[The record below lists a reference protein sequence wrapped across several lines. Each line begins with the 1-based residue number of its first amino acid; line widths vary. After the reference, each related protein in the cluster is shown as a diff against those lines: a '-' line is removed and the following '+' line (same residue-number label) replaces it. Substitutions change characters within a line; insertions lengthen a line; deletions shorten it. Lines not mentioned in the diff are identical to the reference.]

1 MTWTTNPYCSVT
13 DVASALAKTLNGADT
28 TWVTTSLIPQAQ
40 ADIDGVLGYS
50 FQTDGTL
57 QTPASRIFS
66 GNDCAQMMVDRLQSI
81 ATVIE
86 KSYAIILTG
95 QGVYQSM
102 TAGTVDVTADVVL
115 GPDPNFPP
123 FFILER
129 LSGLPFLRARNNYT
143 VTGVFGAGVVPNDI
157 ARACTLLAVHYYKIR
172 DTAYGQQQVQS
183 GPNTYAVKINRSW
196 PEDVCA
202 TVYRHMRKGAYSR

>member
-1 MTWTTNPYCSVT
+1 MAWTTNPYCTVA
-13 DVASALAKTLNGADT
+13 DVQSALSKTLNGADT
-28 TWVTTSLIPQAQ
+28 TWVTNSLIPQAQ

-50 FQTDGTL
+50 FQTDSNTR
-57 QTPASRIFS
+57 TYS
-66 GNDCAQMMVDRLQSI
+66 GNGCAQMMVERLQSL
-81 ATVIE
+81 TSVVE

-95 QGVYQSM
+95 QGVYQSVA
-102 TAGTVDVTADVVL
+102 AGTVDITNDVVL
-115 GPDPNFPP
+115 GPDPNVAP

-129 LSGLPFLRARNNYT
+129 LSGLPFLRARNNYIL
-143 VTGVFGAGVVPNDI
+143 TGVFGAGTAPPPI
-157 ARACTLLAVHYYKIR
+157 QRACTLLAVHYYKIR

-202 TVYRHMRKGAYSR
+202 TVYRYMRKGAYSR